1 MLEGD
6 LGMPRERTSKRRH
19 EMTSRSFVA
28 TLATLTV
35 GALLNCTHAYA
46 EDQNVTV
53 LAHASSGPLQC
64 EIHKTDVGNSVE
76 LTGTIASSTA
86 ISGNFR
92 LLVTKSG
99 PSGSSN
105 INQGNKFDLAAG
117 SQTHVGHVTINL
129 EPDAHV
135 TVELLATSSDGI
147 ECRAQAPLK
156 R

>member
-1 MLEGD
+1 
-6 LGMPRERTSKRRH
+6 MPRERTSKRRSAV
-19 EMTSRSFVA
+19 TWRSFL
-28 TLATLTV
+28 TTLTTLTA
-35 GALLNCTHAYA
+35 GALFTCTHTYA
-46 EDQNVTV
+46 EDQTVTV

-64 EIHKTDVGNSVE
+64 EIHKTDAGNSVE
-76 LTGTIASSTA
+76 LTGTIASSVA
-86 ISGNFR
+86 VSGNFR

-117 SQTHVGHVTINL
+117 SQTHVGRVTINL
-129 EPDAHV
+129 EPDAHAV
-135 TVELLATSSDGI
+135 VELIATSNDGI

>member
-1 MLEGD
+1 
-6 LGMPRERTSKRRH
+6 MPRERTSKRRH
-19 EMTSRSFVA
+19 EMTWRTFTA

-35 GALLNCTHAYA
+35 GALFNSTHAYA
-46 EDQNVTV
+46 EDQTVTV
-53 LAHASSGPLQC
+53 LAHASSGPLEC
-64 EIHKTDVGNSVE
+64 EIHRADTGNSVE
-76 LTGTIASSTA
+76 LTGTIASSA
-86 ISGNFR
+86 AVSGTVR

-117 SQTHVGHVTINL
+117 AQTHVGRVTINL
-129 EPDAHV
+129 EPDAQV
-135 TVELLATSSDGI
+135 IVELLATSNDGI